1 MSAWAKQF
9 KSEIIRISNKQ
20 VREQLLLIK
29 KSVLQQKREATALKS
44 RIATLEQLLGPQ
56 ASTQRKALMPKAK
69 VSATALRFSAAR
81 FSNMR
86 KRLGLTAAQAA
97 ALLGVSDQSVY
108 KWEQAKSR
116 PRATQLVAI
125 AKLRTMGKRQVA
137 KRLSELQ
144 LA

>member
-9 KSEIIRISNKQ
+9 KTEIIRISNKQ

-56 ASTQRKALMPKAK
+56 ASTQRNALTPKAK
-69 VSATALRFSAAR
+69 DSASALRFSATR

-86 KRLGLTAAQAA
+86 KRLGLTAAQTA

>member
-1 MSAWAKQF
+1 MSVWVKQF

-20 VREQLLLIK
+20 VREQLLRIK
-29 KSVLQQKREATALKS
+29 KSVLQQKREATELKS
-44 RIATLEQLLGPQ
+44 RVATLEQLLGPQ
-56 ASTQRKALMPKAK
+56 ASAQRKVFAPQAK
-69 VSATALRFSAAR
+69 DSVTALRFSAAR